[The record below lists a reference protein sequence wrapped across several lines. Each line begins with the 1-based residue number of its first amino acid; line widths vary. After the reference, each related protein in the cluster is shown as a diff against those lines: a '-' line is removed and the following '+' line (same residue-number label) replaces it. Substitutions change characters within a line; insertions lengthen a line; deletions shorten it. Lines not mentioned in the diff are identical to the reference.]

1 MVLIVYIFV
10 FIFGLCIGS
19 FLNCVI
25 CRLEQKKSLNGRS
38 FCPYCK
44 HTLRWLDLIPVFSFL
59 FLKGKCRYCKKKISV
74 QYPLVEV
81 ATGLIFLIIFNF
93 HCLLPVGFFSI
104 FNEFLI
110 IQFFNLFFLFYV
122 SSALIIIFVYDLK
135 HYLIPDKVLFPA
147 IVIAFLY
154 RILEF
159 LILNWGLIENWK
171 LKIENSALLLN
182 YFYAIIIGSGFFLAI
197 FLFSRGAAM
206 GFGDVKLAVLMGLV
220 LGFPNI
226 LVGLFL
232 AFFFGAIIG
241 VILMVFP
248 FGAAQGKYKKGLKS
262 EIPFGPFLIAGT
274 FIAIFWGSAIINWY
288 LKLSNL

>member
-1 MVLIVYIFV
+1 M
-10 FIFGLCIGS
+10 
-19 FLNCVI
+19 
-25 CRLEQKKSLNGRS
+25 
-38 FCPYCK
+38 
-44 HTLRWLDLIPVFSFL
+44 
-59 FLKGKCRYCKKKISV
+59 
-74 QYPLVEV
+74 
-81 ATGLIFLIIFNF
+81 
-93 HCLLPVGFFSI
+93 
-104 FNEFLI
+104 
-110 IQFFNLFFLFYV
+110 
-122 SSALIIIFVYDLK
+122 
-135 HYLIPDKVLFPA
+135 FPA